1 MRDIRTWRWLLMP
14 ILTRDFNF
22 LERGWALSVGA
33 FAVLQAAWMCEVMNA
48 FIKHLLSQQAISLLS
63 N

>member
-1 MRDIRTWRWLLMP
+1 MP

-22 LERGWALSVGA
+22 LERGWTLSVGT
-33 FAVLQAAWMCEVMNA
+33 FAVLQALWMCEVMNA
-48 FIKHLLSQQAISLLS
+48 FIKHSLSQQAISLLS

>member
-1 MRDIRTWRWLLMP
+1 MP
-14 ILTRDFNF
+14 IRTRDFNF

-33 FAVLQAAWMCEVMNA
+33 FAVLQAPWMCEVMNA
-48 FIKHLLSQQAISLLS
+48 FIKHSLSQQAISLLS